1 MITYLETLWG
11 ILVEMSPFVI
21 LGMVAAG
28 FVHEALGRFQRLRA
42 FARKRNVLSL
52 SFFNLAGFTL
62 PVCSCGTVPMAVGL
76 RRQGVPFGNV
86 FSFIFSAPATSIA
99 AVILSLAMLGQDF
112 TVYYVG
118 GALACGYLVGLVF
131 YLFEPRT
138 GAGTSIRQASVY
150 LCEDASGDDAKRGFL
165 RRALRW
171 GTVTYGSRIA
181 FDLIVGLALVALLV
195 STYSV
200 QALGNW
206 IGDLPYWQAAV
217 LMLLLAIPLYI
228 CSLPGIMVGATL
240 ILGGVPPELVWI
252 FLMAGPVTNL
262 GDLNVLRRNL
272 GWQSTS
278 LYIGLVVTVTFLWG
292 WVIRSNLEPMDV
304 WMHVREYYS
313 TQLTLLQVDGEIA
326 DVLQNTNW
334 LGLPRPVYYASAVL
348 LILLTLNGAR
358 LTVKEFWTNPCL
370 HCKHFQADM
379 SLTPAMCQRPCWKKR
394 TFFALKDR
402 HAPMRNG
409 YRVITS
415 RGVPKRGGS
424 HQG

>member
-1 MITYLETLWG
+1 MINYLQTLWG

-21 LGMVAAG
+21 MGMLAAG
-28 FVHEALGRFQRLRA
+28 FVHEALGRFQRLRN
-42 FARKRNVLSL
+42 FARKRNILSL

-76 RRQGVPFGNV
+76 RRQGVPFGNL
-86 FSFIFSAPATSIA
+86 FAFIFSAPATSIA
-99 AVILSLAMLGQDF
+99 AVILSLAMLGEDF
-112 TVYYVG
+112 TLFYVV
-118 GALACGYLVGLVF
+118 GALVCGYAVGLFF
-131 YLFEPRT
+131 YLFEP
-138 GAGTSIRQASVY
+138 GPGTVPPQAPVY
-150 LCEDASGDDAKRGFL
+150 LCDDPADRETKRGFL
-165 RRALRW
+165 RRAIRW

-206 IGDLPYWQAAV
+206 IGDLPYWQAAI
-217 LMLLLAIPLYI
+217 LMILLAIPLYI

-278 LYIGLVVTVTFLWG
+278 LYMGLVVTVTFLWG
-292 WVIRSNLEPMDV
+292 WVIRSNLESMDV

-313 TQLTLLQVDGEIA
+313 AQLTFFQADGEIS
-326 DVLQNTNW
+326 DVLQQTNW
-334 LGLPRPVYYASAVL
+334 PGIPRSAYYTAAAL

-358 LTVKEFWTNPCL
+358 LTLKELWSNPCL

-379 SLTPAMCQRPCWKKR
+379 SLNPAICQRPCWKKR
-394 TFFALKDR
+394 MFFRLKR
-402 HAPMRNG
+402 T
-409 YRVITS
+409 RVPWSRSLRPDAS
-415 RGVPKRGGS
+415 RGIIKKSGTI
-424 HQG
+424 QG